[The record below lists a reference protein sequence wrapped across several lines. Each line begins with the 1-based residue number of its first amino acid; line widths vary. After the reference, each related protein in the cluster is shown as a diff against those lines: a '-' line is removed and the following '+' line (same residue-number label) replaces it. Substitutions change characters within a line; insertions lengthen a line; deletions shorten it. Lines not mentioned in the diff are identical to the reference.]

1 MKENKNKTE
10 LTDEQLEQVSG
21 GALSFSGTLDL
32 GGGKT
37 AKTLD
42 EIPAGTDFWGYF
54 DDEYCLMRRNDKY
67 GFNGVTVLGT
77 KVFYP
82 KDGTDG
88 DHTIVIK

>member
-21 GALSFSGTLDL
+21 GALSFEGTLNL

-42 EIPAGTDFWGYF
+42 EIPAGTVFWGYF
-54 DDEYCLMRRNDKY
+54 DGTLCQMRRNNKD
-67 GFNGVTVLGT
+67 GFNGVTILGT
-77 KVFYP
+77 NVFYSI
-82 KDGTDG
+82 DGEN
-88 DHTIVIK
+88 HSIVV